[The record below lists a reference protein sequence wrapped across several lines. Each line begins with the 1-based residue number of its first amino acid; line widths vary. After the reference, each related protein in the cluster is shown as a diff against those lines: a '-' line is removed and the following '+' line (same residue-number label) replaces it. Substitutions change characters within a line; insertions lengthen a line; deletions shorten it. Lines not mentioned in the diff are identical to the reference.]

1 MRIRLYGRDFFE
13 IMKINYK
20 KPGLE
25 RYLVSV
31 NLVAATVAAA
41 TFVSLYGFHEPLL
54 KIWILHL
61 IQFTMLAV
69 FVSEKVIRFYNA
81 VSKREYLR
89 VNWFEVPLLV
99 VFVLS
104 FLAAG
109 QWYSFLDPDA
119 GRMLSL
125 GVYLILQVVAKACH
139 GCVNLAASGENPTK
153 ALIGIFLALI
163 IVGAS
168 LLCLPKSYVG
178 EPTSPVDALFTA
190 TSATCVTG
198 LIVEDTGSHFSFM
211 GQIVI
216 LSLIQLGGLGIV
228 IFGAVLA
235 LLLGQALSI
244 RESVAMQD
252 LLSAQTL
259 GRIGNIIGFIFVTTI
274 LLEAL
279 GALGLMGMWPTDQT
293 VADKWFFSIFHS
305 ISAFCN
311 AGFSL
316 YEDSLVGFS
325 GKWQVYG
332 VISSLI
338 ILGGLGFGVL
348 YDIAAVTFDYVKRHC
363 RKKGD
368 FHDIITKQAPRKV
381 SLQTKLVLSTSAI
394 LIVLGAVALL
404 LLENNSLGSHQNQAS
419 GGQRFLSA
427 IFQSVTTR
435 TAGFNSVDISQM
447 SPASKQLMMV
457 LMFIGGSPG
466 STAGGIKT
474 VTLAVILMVAYAT
487 LKKRSEVDVFKR
499 SVSVAVAGRAITV
512 VLLFALVFLFV
523 SFALSITERQ
533 SGFAMSDIMFE
544 TMSALGTVGLSCG
557 ITAELTTAGK
567 LLIIAT
573 MLIGRL
579 GPLTLLAAMTFNLKP
594 AGYSYPEEPIIVG

>member
-1 MRIRLYGRDFFE
+1 MLFLSG
-13 IMKINYK
+13 
-20 KPGLE
+20 
-25 RYLVSV
+25 LVSI
-31 NLVAATVAAA
+31 NLIAATVAAS
-41 TFVSLYGFHEPLL
+41 TFVSLYGFDKPL
-54 KIWILHL
+54 IDDTVLHL
-61 IQFTMLAV
+61 IQFAMLGV
-69 FVSEKVIRFYNA
+69 FVCEKIIRFFNA
-81 VSKREYLR
+81 DSKGEYLR

-99 VFVLS
+99 IFVLS
-104 FLAAG
+104 FMASG
-109 QWYSFLDPDA
+109 HWFYFLDADA
-119 GRMLSL
+119 GRMFSL
-125 GVYLILQVVAKACH
+125 GVYLVLQVVAKACQ

-163 IVGAS
+163 IIGAC
-168 LLCLPKSYVG
+168 LLCLPKSYVDK
-178 EPTSPVDALFTA
+178 PTSFIDALFTA

-198 LIVEDTGSHFSFM
+198 LVVEDTGSHFTFM

-216 LSLIQLGGLGIV
+216 LALIQLGGLGIV

-235 LLLGQALSI
+235 LLLGQALSV

-252 LLSAQTL
+252 LLSTQTL
-259 GRIGNIIGFIFVTTI
+259 GRIGNIIGFIFITTI

-279 GALGLMGMWPTDQT
+279 GALGLMGMWPADAP
-293 VADKWFFSIFHS
+293 VAEKWFNSVFHS

-316 YEDSLVGFS
+316 YQDSLVGFS

-348 YDIAAVTFDYVKRHC
+348 YDIATVSADYVRRHC
-363 RKKGD
+363 RRKGD
-368 FHDIITKQAPRKV
+368 FCDMFTKQAPKKF
-381 SLQTKLVLSTSAI
+381 SLQTKLVLTTTVI
-394 LIVLGAVALL
+394 LIAAGALILL
-404 LLENNSLGSHQNQAS
+404 LLEKNSVGANGSQAS
-419 GGQRFLSA
+419 SGQRVLSA
-427 IFQSVTTR
+427 VFQSVTTR
-435 TAGFNSVDISQM
+435 TAGFNSVEVSEM

-474 VTLAVILMVAYAT
+474 VTLAVIFMVAWAT
-487 LKKRSEVDVFKR
+487 FRKRSEVDVFKR

-512 VLLFALVFLFV
+512 VLLFISVFLFV
-523 SFALSITERQ
+523 SLALSVTERH
-533 SGFAMSDIMFE
+533 SGFAMEDIMFE

-557 ITAELTTAGK
+557 ITAKLTSVGK
-567 LLIIAT
+567 GLIILT

-594 AGYSYPEEPIIVG
+594 VGYSYPEEPIIVG